1 MLRESPNAVCTV
13 YEMSQGRQRDRA
25 LNAQAQI
32 PNLFQGAYPVNPPER
47 RGEVYPG
54 DRELHP
60 DDQVTIQIHRLNLL
74 NRETRETLYED
85 IVNVAVWVPSALA
98 GDVLI
103 QDQGGTD
110 EMDDD

>member
-1 MLRESPNAVCTV
+1 
-13 YEMSQGRQRDRA
+13 MSQGQQRDRA

-47 RGEVYPG
+47 RGEIYPG

-74 NRETRETLYED
+74 ERETREVLYED
-85 IVNVAVWVPSALA
+85 VISVAVWIPSTLA

-103 QDQGGTD
+103 QDQGGID